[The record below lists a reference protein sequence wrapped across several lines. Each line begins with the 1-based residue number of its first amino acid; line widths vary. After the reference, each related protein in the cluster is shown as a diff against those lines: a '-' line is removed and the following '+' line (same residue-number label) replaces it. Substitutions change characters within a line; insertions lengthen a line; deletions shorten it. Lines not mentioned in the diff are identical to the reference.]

1 MTNKPPKSTSLNS
14 NPNLQSVNP
23 EAFEK
28 AREMIA
34 MVSEL
39 QDTPVAEDQVS
50 REQFLKTIAE
60 IQAKVDELTAM
71 FAVRH

>member
-1 MTNKPPKSTSLNS
+1 MTNKPPKSPGLNT
-14 NPNLQSVNP
+14 NPNLQSVTP
-23 EAFEK
+23 QAYEK
-28 AREMIA
+28 AGEMIA

-50 REQFLKTIAE
+50 SKQFLKTIAE